1 MPNVSGDAYLSRG
14 ERSTT
19 RYFNTS
25 VFSTPPQDVKGN
37 AGIGIIRAPGQ
48 NNWNF
53 SLAKTFKPTERIRTD
68 LRVEMYN
75 AFNHA
80 QWSDIQ
86 SALEGTP
93 LHR

>member
-37 AGIGIIRAPGQ
+37 AGIGAAMIRGGITTYPRGGFRLDCAP
-48 NNWNF
+48 F
-53 SLAKTFKPTERIRTD
+53 L
-68 LRVEMYN
+68 
-75 AFNHA
+75 
-80 QWSDIQ
+80 
-86 SALEGTP
+86 
-93 LHR
+93 